1 MLAASLFSAYAEVFL
16 TVGSAVISAG
26 TFLCLRRGVSLSRA
40 FLWLREFF
48 SLPTQRCF
56 PETLGGSSGKRL
68 FSAYAEVF
76 LRTFRMTGLPDAF
89 LCLRRG
95 VSRRAE
101 GYTLIDLF
109 SLPTQRCFL
118 SQSPNRFRQN
128 LFSAYAEVFP
138 VVHPATSYTV
148 HFSLP
153 TQRCF
158 YAPVCRCVLLELFS
172 AYAEV
177 FPRSDSEPDGA

>member
-1 MLAASLFSAYAEVFL
+1 MFL

-76 LRTFRMTGLPDAF
+76 PIWLSGAHVTVAFLCLRRGVSTLKIGAMYVVGFSLPTQRCFQADDLLKSELELFSAYAEVFLDAGISEMAEVSF

-95 VSRRAE
+95 VSRRA
-101 GYTLIDLF
+101 
-109 SLPTQRCFL
+109 SPRSPTGA
-118 SQSPNRFRQN
+118 
-128 LFSAYAEVFP
+128 LFSAYAEVF
-138 VVHPATSYTV
+138 
-148 HFSLP
+148 L
-153 TQRCF
+153 
-158 YAPVCRCVLLELFS
+158 S
-172 AYAEV
+172 A
-177 FPRSDSEPDGA
+177 SG

>member
-1 MLAASLFSAYAEVFL
+1 MDIKKY
-16 TVGSAVISAG
+16 TKCRP
-26 TFLCLRRGVSLSRA
+26 FLCLRRGVSLSRA

-76 LRTFRMTGLPDAF
+76 PIWLSGAHVTVAF

-95 VSRRAE
+95 VS
-101 GYTLIDLF
+101 TLKIGAMYVVGF
-109 SLPTQRCFL
+109 SLPTQRCFQADDL
-118 SQSPNRFRQN
+118 LKS
-128 LFSAYAEVFP
+128 E
-138 VVHPATSYTV
+138 
-148 HFSLP
+148 
-153 TQRCF
+153 
-158 YAPVCRCVLLELFS
+158 LELFS

-177 FPRSDSEPDGA
+177 FLKKPSGVRFSRAFLCLRRGVSLTEVVGKKSPALFSAYAEVFLR